1 VLGQRLRPLLRPA
14 AVREFAA
21 LAGIAESKDR
31 KAIEASC
38 VLAMTT
44 WPQIICEGDL
54 PPPWVHQL
62 RDRLDNQPQTRSSIR
77 TASERA
83 QQLCLRQVDC
93 MICARN
99 QDCKMPA

>member
-1 VLGQRLRPLLRPA
+1 VLSQRLRQLLTSA

-21 LAGIAESKDR
+21 LGAIAESKDR

-44 WPQIICEGDL
+44 WPHIICESAL

-62 RDRLDNQPQTRSSIR
+62 RDRLYNQLLTRSSIR
-77 TASERA
+77 TASEHA

-93 MICARN
+93 IDLCA
-99 QDCKMPA
+99 